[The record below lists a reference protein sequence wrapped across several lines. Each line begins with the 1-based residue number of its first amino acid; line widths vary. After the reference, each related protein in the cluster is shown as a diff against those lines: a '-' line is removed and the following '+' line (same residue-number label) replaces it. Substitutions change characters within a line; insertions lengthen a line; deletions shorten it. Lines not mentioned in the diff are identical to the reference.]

1 MNALVDIIP
10 PKGRKY
16 LYAVLAA
23 ALAVY
28 AIWQAVDGDWTQF
41 SVALATALVNIMA
54 AGNVNTTPVPTVYV
68 SDVTGERMTRVTLPD
83 GTEQHF
89 IAGE

>member
-10 PKGRKY
+10 PQGRKY
-16 LYAVLAA
+16 LYALLAA

-41 SVALATALVNIMA
+41 TVSFATALVNIIA
-54 AGNVNTTPVPTVYV
+54 AGNVNTTPIPTVYV
-68 SDVTGERMTRVTLPD
+68 SDVTGETMTRVTLPD

-89 IAGE
+89 TA